1 MPKLSYQNVR
11 SVCIYCGAGCGI
23 NVQVCGGKVIG
34 VLPAPSHPVSQGKLC
49 IKGWCAADFVSHVER
64 LRTPLIKT
72 EGAFREA
79 TWDEALDLISDR
91 LGTIWHASGPD
102 ALAVLSSAKCS
113 NEENYLL
120 HKLTRGVIGTH
131 NLDHCARL

>member
-1 MPKLSYQNVR
+1 MPKLSYRSVR

-23 NVQVCGGKVIG
+23 NVQVCDDRVTG

-49 IKGWCAADFVSHVER
+49 IKGWCAADFVNHAQR
-64 LRTPLIKT
+64 LTTPLIKSD
-72 EGAFREA
+72 GAFREA
-79 TWDEALDLISDR
+79 TWDEALDLVADR
-91 LGTIWHASGPD
+91 LAGVSLQAGPD
-102 ALAVLSSAKCS
+102 ALAVLASAKCS

-120 HKLTRGVIGTH
+120 HKLTRGVLGTN